1 MKKAFVLGAGLG
13 SRLKKLTEQLPKPMI
28 PVFGKPLIEYAFDH
42 LNRSGVTQF
51 IVNTHHCA
59 KAYTDHFKNNH
70 YKETPITFS
79 HESVLLDTGG
89 GIDNVSELLSPNP
102 FLVYNGDI
110 LTDLPIINL
119 LNHHSNN
126 ENLVTL
132 ALRTNGTGKHIALDS
147 KLGKVT
153 DIRNLLHS
161 GNMGTYQFTGIYACD
176 PQFLDYLQHKEK
188 HSVIPV
194 FLKLIQEKLLGGV
207 VIDGGNWWDLGTR
220 TNYLDAHQ
228 ILSASTFPNYL
239 TDINSDWKRNY
250 SKESQIAPDA
260 RVDKSSYI
268 GRGAFI
274 GSGAK
279 IINSVIWPNSK
290 VTSESQLTRCVVRHG
305 QIAEG
310 KLENI
315 DI

>member
-1 MKKAFVLGAGLG
+1 
-13 SRLKKLTEQLPKPMI
+13 
-28 PVFGKPLIEYAFDH
+28 
-42 LNRSGVTQF
+42 
-51 IVNTHHCA
+51 
-59 KAYTDHFKNNH
+59 
-70 YKETPITFS
+70 
-79 HESVLLDTGG
+79 
-89 GIDNVSELLSPNP
+89 
-102 FLVYNGDI
+102 
-110 LTDLPIINL
+110 
-119 LNHHSNN
+119 
-126 ENLVTL
+126 
-132 ALRTNGTGKHIALDS
+132 
-147 KLGKVT
+147 
-153 DIRNLLHS
+153 
-161 GNMGTYQFTGIYACD
+161 MGTYQFTGIYACD
-176 PQFLDYLQHKEK
+176 QRLLDYLQHKEK

-290 VTSESQLTRCVVRHG
+290 VTPGSQLIRCVVRYG

>member
-1 MKKAFVLGAGLG
+1 MNKAFVLGAGLG
-13 SRLKKLTEQLPKPMI
+13 SRLKKLTEKLPKPMI

-42 LNRSGVTQF
+42 LNALGINQF

-70 YKETPITFS
+70 YKKTPITFT
-79 HESVLLDTGG
+79 HEPVLLDTGG
-89 GIDNVSELLSPNP
+89 GIDNVSELLSPEP

-110 LTDLPIINL
+110 LTDLPIIDL
-119 LNHHSNN
+119 TKHHSNN
-126 ENLVTL
+126 KNIVTL
-132 ALRTNGTGKHIALDS
+132 ALRTKGEGKHIALNS
-147 KLGKVT
+147 ESGKVT

-176 PQFLDYLQHKEK
+176 PHFLSYLQHKER

-194 FLKLIQEKLLGGV
+194 FLKLIQENLLGGV
-207 VIDGGNWWDLGTR
+207 VIDDGKWWDLGNR
-220 TNYLDAHQ
+220 SNYLDAHQ
-228 ILSASTFPNYL
+228 ILAKSKFPDYIKGSK
-239 TDINSDWKRNY
+239 TDWRKNHSEQSN
-250 SKESQIAPDA
+250 IATNA
-260 RVDKSSYI
+260 KIDKASYI
-268 GRGAFI
+268 GAGATI
-274 GSGAK
+274 GSGVN

-290 VTSESQLTRCVVRHG
+290 VIPDSKLVRCVVRHG
-305 QIAEG
+305 QIAKG